1 MTSAMDFLELRICRK
16 RCDYSNDL
24 ENPLLEATSSTA
36 KGEHEQEKSSK
47 EDPSTP
53 RPKRLMLTLFVSLFV
68 ETMAITIYNLISSQG
83 RESIFLFHLGGVI
96 GPIVDV
102 IAVGIFVL
110 WLVRYFR
117 FVHADVKDKAFF
129 GIFFTAGISLGLAME
144 TLRLIVVSGVEN
156 NVKKSNCRIVGKEF
170 FKLMR
175 EWNTIH
181 RTFLTLTPLVGGMA
195 WNSPVSLL
203 LFFEVFR
210 QESSAVV
217 L

>member
-1 MTSAMDFLELRICRK
+1 MDCLELVMYRK
-16 RCDYSNDL
+16 RCAYSNDL

-53 RPKRLMLTLFVSLFV
+53 RPKRLMLALFVSLFV

-83 RESIFLFHLGGVI
+83 RERIFLFHLGGVI

-117 FVHADVKDKAFF
+117 FVHADVKDGAFF
-129 GIFFTAGISLGLAME
+129 GIFLTAGIFLGLTTEA
-144 TLRLIVVSGVEN
+144 LSLIMLGGV
-156 NVKKSNCRIVGKEF
+156 KSNPNNI
-170 FKLMR
+170 
-175 EWNTIH
+175 II
-181 RTFLTLTPLVGGMA
+181 
-195 WNSPVSLL
+195 
-203 LFFEVFR
+203 
-210 QESSAVV
+210 
-217 L
+217 